1 MEAERWRVRRRPS
14 EAAMVQLSRTDQHW
28 HDESPSGGVQ
38 RGREGWRRPLLAHG
52 HIQLQG
58 GPGVQFL
65 SKLAS
70 LLSQP
75 PLRLTELLGSL
86 SPFCQ

>member
-1 MEAERWRVRRRPS
+1 MRRRPS

-28 HDESPSGGVQ
+28 HDEAPSGGVQ